1 MANKKQLLEEVD
13 KTLRSFDDD
22 VILEANPFLF
32 TRIQIERDR
41 RRQKQPTGGRLH
53 LSLSQVLI
61 FCLLLIN
68 VITVVHYLDW
78 NKDQNLHD
86 KLVLALK
93 EDFQI
98 VQSQDPF

>member
-1 MANKKQLLEEVD
+1 MANKQRALEEVD
-13 KTLRSFDDD
+13 NTLQSFDND

-32 TRIQIERDR
+32 TRIQAERDR
-41 RRQKQPTGGRLH
+41 RRQKQPTAGRLH
-53 LSLSQVLI
+53 LSLSQVLV

-68 VITVVHYLDW
+68 LITVVHYLDW